1 MKLFISYR
9 RQDSIH
15 AAHRVRM
22 SLQARFGEDTV
33 LIDREIPPGE
43 RWDQHLEEWLNTCT
57 GVVVIVGDD
66 FMRLLRQGG
75 GEVESDALVWEIA
88 TALRLKKVVYPVL
101 VGRTDMPDPE
111 ALPPAI
117 RDFALSQAVFAR
129 EPAFDS
135 GLAVLVRAL
144 AVAHK
149 RLDAVAP
156 PAGQPVPAQP
166 LWQQALLPAA
176 LALAAAWLC
185 GRLVL
190 WLQAP
195 AIAAAAPLEAAVWQG
210 ARYALATALWGL
222 SPYLSYWLVAVMR
235 ARASLPMQG
244 FAGLLSAVNL
254 CLVMMF
260 SGSFLLLST
269 VPGWRLV
276 PLWIFPPQ
284 PTLGHYAG
292 LALLLLT
299 PAVAAVF
306 TAVQEPA
313 ARKLPQPQRGRR
325 MQALHAVNGGV
336 TVYALWLGASLALS
350 VRSWQ
355 GADPIALLGY
365 FMLCPTLSLLYVFGW
380 RYSHAGLDVRQR
392 GWELR
397 FMCALVAGLYLVCT
411 LALYA
416 YGPGR
421 VLSAQVGGL

>member
-9 RQDSIH
+9 RHDSLH

-43 RWDQHLEEWLNTCT
+43 RWDVHLEEWLKACT

-66 FMRLLRQGG
+66 FMRLLLEGG
-75 GEVESDALVWEIA
+75 GKVESDELVWEIA
-88 TALRLKKVVYPVL
+88 TALRLKKMVYPVL
-101 VGRTDMPDPE
+101 VGRTDMPDPQ
-111 ALPPAI
+111 ALPEPI

-156 PAGQPVPAQP
+156 QPGDAAVSAKA
-166 LWQQALLPAA
+166 LWQQALLPAG
-176 LALAAAWLC
+176 LTLAAAWLC

-195 AIAAAAPLEAAVWQG
+195 AEAAAAPFEAALWEG
-210 ARYALATALWGL
+210 ARYGLATALWGL
-222 SPYLSYWLVAVMR
+222 APYLSYWLVAVMR
-235 ARASLPMQG
+235 ARASLPMHG
-244 FAGLLSAVNL
+244 FVGLLSAFNL
-254 CLVMMF
+254 CVVMVF
-260 SGSFLLLST
+260 GGSFLLLST
-269 VPGWRLV
+269 VAGWRLA
-276 PLWIFPPQ
+276 PLWVFPAR
-284 PTLGHYAG
+284 PTLGHYAL
-292 LALLLLT
+292 LAVLLLV
-299 PAVAAVF
+299 PALAAVF
-306 TAVQEPA
+306 TAVQEPL
-313 ARKLPQPQRGRR
+313 ARKLEQPERGRR
-325 MQALHAVNGGV
+325 MKALHAVGGGV
-336 TVYALWLGASLALS
+336 TVYALWLAASLMASTRLS
-350 VRSWQ
+350 L
-355 GADPIALLGY
+355 GADPIAVLGY

-397 FMCALVAGLYLVCT
+397 FMCALVAGLYVLCT

-421 VLSAQVGGL
+421 VLAG